1 MSLHTPAIFKPQKN
15 PKTPQ
20 KTFDTQRLF
29 GIVCHQ
35 MTLSI
40 GTLDNFQINRHR
52 PVYRQI
58 SDRFRE
64 MIMSGELPAGHKL
77 PSSQQIAVTVGSD
90 AATVHTALRQ
100 LVKEGLITR
109 QPRRG
114 TFVRGRQEVLTQ
126 VGLFMGGSFRDSTRY
141 ERSLFGA
148 LEDLLRKSHLS
159 YKVFVDP
166 RALENQVDELP
177 SLAKSIEL
185 RQIQGIVGVK
195 MDRRSLRWLQKL
207 PVPGAYHVA
216 GTEEGCVSYDWV
228 PMVQM
233 SLERL
238 RAQGCRS
245 VALIAPFLTE
255 MPDIFGGGKDRIEF
269 LLKFTDVARDLGL
282 EIHDELMRLP
292 AGPIIGDRAAHRFG
306 YEQFHALWKLPA
318 RPDGL
323 LVYPDSVVD
332 GTILAMA
339 ELGVSRDLR
348 VVFHRNKMV
357 DLVCPFPAN
366 WVQSDEADVA
376 AALVEQLRKKL
387 RGEPAPAFNA
397 SFQMLP
403 STDFKSTTTNPP
415 L

>member
-1 MSLHTPAIFKPQKN
+1 MNLPIETLENIQIS
-15 PKTPQ
+15 
-20 KTFDTQRLF
+20 R
-29 GIVCHQ
+29 HQ
-35 MTLSI
+35 PL
-40 GTLDNFQINRHR
+40 
-52 PVYRQI
+52 YRQI

-77 PSSQQIAVTVGSD
+77 PSSQQIAATVGSD
-90 AATVHTALRQ
+90 ASTVHTALRQ

-126 VGLFMGGSFRDSTRY
+126 VGLFMGGSFRDSNRY
-141 ERSLFGA
+141 ERSVFGA
-148 LEDLLRKSHLS
+148 LEDLLRRSQLS

-166 RALENQVDELP
+166 RALEDQVDVLP
-177 SLAKSIEL
+177 SLAKNIEQ
-185 RQIQGIVGVK
+185 RQIQGIIGVK
-195 MDRRSLRWLQKL
+195 MDRRSLQWLQKL
-207 PVPGAYHVA
+207 PIPGAYHA
-216 GTEEGCVSYDWV
+216 SGTEEGIVNYDWE

-238 RAQGCRS
+238 RTQGCRS

-282 EIHDELMRLP
+282 EIHSELMRLP
-292 AGPIIGDRAAHRFG
+292 AGPILGDRAAHRFG
-306 YEQFHALWKLPA
+306 YEQFHALWKLPT

-339 ELGVSRDLR
+339 ELGVSEGLR

-357 DLVCPFPAN
+357 NDLVCPFPAN
-366 WVQSDEADVA
+366 WVQSDEADAA

-387 RGEPAPAFNA
+387 RGEPAPAFRA
-397 SFQMLP
+397 PFQMLP
-403 STDFKSTTTNPP
+403 STDLKSTITTPP
-415 L
+415 Q

>member
-1 MSLHTPAIFKPQKN
+1 MNT
-15 PKTPQ
+15 
-20 KTFDTQRLF
+20 RL
-29 GIVCHQ
+29 V
-35 MTLSI
+35 TLE
-40 GTLDNFQINRHR
+40 NFQINRHR

-64 MIMSGELPAGHKL
+64 MIMSGEYPAGQKL
-77 PSSQQIAVTVGSD
+77 PSSQEIAAAVGSD

-148 LEDLLRKSHLS
+148 LEDLLRRSQLS
-159 YKVFVDP
+159 YKVFIDP
-166 RALENQVDELP
+166 RPVEDQVDELP
-177 SLAKSIEL
+177 ALAKSIEQ

-207 PVPGAYHVA
+207 PIPGAYHA
-216 GTEEGCVSYDWV
+216 SGTEDGIVSYDWV

-245 VALIAPFLTE
+245 VALIAPFQTE

-282 EIHDELMRLP
+282 EVHDELMRLP

-339 ELGVSRDLR
+339 ELGVSGGLR
-348 VVFHRNKMV
+348 VVFHRNKLL

-366 WVQSDEADVA
+366 WVQSDETVVA
-376 AALVEQLRKKL
+376 AALVEQLRKQL
-387 RGEPAPAFNA
+387 RGEPASAFNS

-403 STDFKSTTTNPP
+403 STD
-415 L
+415 

>member
-1 MSLHTPAIFKPQKN
+1 MTPSGPLENI
-15 PKTPQ
+15 
-20 KTFDTQRLF
+20 
-29 GIVCHQ
+29 
-35 MTLSI
+35 
-40 GTLDNFQINRHR
+40 QISRHR

-64 MIMSGELPAGHKL
+64 MIMSGELPPGHKL
-77 PSSQQIAVTVGSD
+77 PSSQKIAVTLGSD

-114 TFVRGRQEVLTQ
+114 TFVRGRSEVLTQ
-126 VGLFMGGSFRDSTRY
+126 VGLFMGGSFRNSTRY
-141 ERSLFGA
+141 ESSLFGA
-148 LEDLLRKSHLS
+148 LEDLLRRSHLS
-159 YKVFVDP
+159 YKVFIDP
-166 RALENQVDELP
+166 RALEDQVDELP
-177 SLAKSIEL
+177 ALAKCIEQ
-185 RQIQGIVGVK
+185 RQIQGIIGVT

-207 PVPGAYHVA
+207 PIPGAYHV
-216 GTEEGCVSYDWV
+216 GGMEDGCVSYDWEF
-228 PMVQM
+228 MVQM
-233 SLERL
+233 SLEHL

-255 MPDIFGGGKDRIEF
+255 MPDVFGGGKNRIDF

-282 EIHDELMRLP
+282 EIHDEWMRLP
-292 AGPIIGDRAAHRFG
+292 AGPITDDRAAHRFG
-306 YEQFHALWKLPA
+306 YEQFHALWKLPT

-339 ELGVSRDLR
+339 ELGVSRELK
-348 VVFHRNKMV
+348 VVFHRNKRV
-357 DLVCPFPAN
+357 DLVCPFPAS

-376 AALVEQLRKKL
+376 AALVDQLRKRL
-387 RGEPAPAFNA
+387 SGDPALAFHA

-403 STDFKSTTTNPP
+403 SAD
-415 L
+415 